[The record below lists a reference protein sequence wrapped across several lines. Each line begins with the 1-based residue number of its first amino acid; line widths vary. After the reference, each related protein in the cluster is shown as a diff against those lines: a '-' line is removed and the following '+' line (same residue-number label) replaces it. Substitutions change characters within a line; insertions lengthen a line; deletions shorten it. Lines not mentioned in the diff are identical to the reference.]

1 MLSLDLVIKPP
12 FCMNKKQ
19 ILQQIIATLQR
30 DFSALQTAVDLAR
43 DAATHEESKAENKY
57 DTRGLEA
64 SYLAHGQA
72 QRAAEIA
79 MALDNYQR
87 LSKTELPQC
96 DQVMLSALVELEDES
111 GGRRYLWLG
120 AEAGG
125 LKLASEGKDV
135 TVVTPQSPLGKVLMG
150 RRVEDEVLVDVR
162 DERVEYVL
170 VSLC

>member
-1 MLSLDLVIKPP
+1 
-12 FCMNKKQ
+12 MNKKH
-19 ILQQIIATLQR
+19 ILQQIIETLQQ
-30 DFSALQTAVDLAR
+30 DFTALQTAVDLAR

-79 MALDNYQR
+79 MALEGYQR
-87 LSKTELPQC
+87 LSETELPQC
-96 DQVMLSALVELEDES
+96 DQVLLSALVGLED
-111 GGRRYLWLG
+111 GDGVFRWLWLG

-125 LKLASEGKDV
+125 LK
-135 TVVTPQSPLGKVLMG
+135 VVVDDQEITLLTPQSPLGQVLMG
-150 RRVEDEVLVDVR
+150 KVVDDEVFVEIR

-170 VSLC
+170 VSVC